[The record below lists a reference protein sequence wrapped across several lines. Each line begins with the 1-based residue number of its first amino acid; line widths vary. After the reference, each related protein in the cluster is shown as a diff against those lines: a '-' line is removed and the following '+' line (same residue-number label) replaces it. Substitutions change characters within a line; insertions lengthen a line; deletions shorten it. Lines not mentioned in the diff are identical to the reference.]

1 MFSASVYP
9 VDGAGDIFSG
19 CLLGRGIPDQ
29 LAFDFGFVF
38 STCAGRQPVGI
49 SAQVLANNLPV
60 LSLNQQSRNA
70 ENEPWCYLNSSF
82 DSKPVKIGCIGESK
96 ERIFTFSCDCMLA
109 SYMSVCVFFPSLS
122 LSFTK

>member
-29 LAFDFGFVF
+29 LAFDSGLFF

-49 SAQVLANNLPV
+49 SAQVYLQTTC
-60 LSLNQQSRNA
+60 LSCHST
-70 ENEPWCYLNSSF
+70 SSL
-82 DSKPVKIGCIGESK
+82 V
-96 ERIFTFSCDCMLA
+96 MLKMN
-109 SYMSVCVFFPSLS
+109 YGVI
-122 LSFTK
+122 